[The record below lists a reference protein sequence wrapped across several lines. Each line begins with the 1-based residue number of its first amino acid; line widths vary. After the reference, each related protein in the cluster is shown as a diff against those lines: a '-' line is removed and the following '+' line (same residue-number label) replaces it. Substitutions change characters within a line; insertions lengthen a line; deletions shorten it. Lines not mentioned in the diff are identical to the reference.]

1 MNQPRKPTLVE
12 PIKEKRTLVEEGTR
26 FKGSL
31 TSTCP
36 IVVQGSVEGD
46 VDGPAVTVSATGVVS
61 GKVAAGSL
69 KSEGRISGTFDVD
82 TAEIAGTVEKNTVLR
97 AASLNLK
104 LTVATGKVQLAFG
117 PAAGT
122 ATTQVPTRK

>member
-1 MNQPRKPTLVE
+1 MNQPKKPTLVE

-26 FKGSL
+26 LKGSL

-61 GKVAAGSL
+61 GKIAAGAL
-69 KSEGRISGTFDVD
+69 TSEGRIAGTFDVD
-82 TAEIAGTVEKNTVLR
+82 TAEIAGTVERNTVVR
-97 AASLNLK
+97 AASLDLK
-104 LTVATGKVQLAFG
+104 LTATNGKLELAFG
-117 PAAGT
+117 QTTGAG
-122 ATTQVPTRK
+122 APLLARK

>member
-1 MNQPRKPTLVE
+1 MNLPEKPSPNDVATS
-12 PIKEKRTLVEEGTR
+12 KRTLVEEGTS

-61 GKVAAGSL
+61 GRIAAGAL
-69 KSEGRISGTFDVD
+69 KSEGRIAGTFDVD

-97 AASLNLK
+97 AAFLNLK
-104 LTVATGKVQLAFG
+104 LIVASGKVQLAFG
-117 PAAGT
+117 PAGDS
-122 ATTQVPTRK
+122 ATPYVLGRK